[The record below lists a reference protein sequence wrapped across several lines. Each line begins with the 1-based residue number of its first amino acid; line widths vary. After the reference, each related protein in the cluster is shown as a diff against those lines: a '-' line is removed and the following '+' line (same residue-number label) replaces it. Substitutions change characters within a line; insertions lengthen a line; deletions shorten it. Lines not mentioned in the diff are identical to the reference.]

1 MKRYRFYM
9 LTVMLVFVL
18 FSLVTMRVKGQG
30 ELDFAA
36 DRELYEQLEDTY
48 TERLKDM
55 LENKGYRN
63 AGITM
68 TKIYQPDGSREYT
81 VQIHH
86 KRINQLS
93 DGEKILLLNEL
104 AALSFGGEE
113 CNVLHKFLSY
123 EG

>member
-9 LTVMLVFVL
+9 LTVMIVFVL
-18 FSLVTMRVKGQG
+18 FSFVTMQVKGQG
-30 ELDFAA
+30 EIDFAA
-36 DRELYEQLEDTY
+36 DRELYEQLEDDY
-48 TERLKDM
+48 TERLQDM
-55 LENKGYRN
+55 LTDKGYRN

-68 TKIYQPDGSREYT
+68 TKIYQMDGSREYT
-81 VQIHH
+81 VKIHH

-104 AALSFGGEE
+104 AAVSFGGEN
-113 CNVLHKFLSY
+113 CSVLHKFLNY

>member
-9 LTVMLVFVL
+9 LTVMLVFTL

-30 ELDFAA
+30 EVDFAA
-36 DRELYEQLEDTY
+36 DREMYEQLEDSY

-104 AALSFGGEE
+104 AAISFGGEN
-113 CNVLHKFLSY
+113 CSVLHKFLNL
-123 EG
+123 EV

>member
-9 LTVMLVFVL
+9 LTVMLIFIL

-30 ELDFAA
+30 EVDFAA
-36 DRELYEQLEDTY
+36 DRELYEQLEDSY

-63 AGITM
+63 AGISM

-93 DGEKILLLNEL
+93 DGEKLLLLNEL
-104 AALSFGGEE
+104 SAVSFGGEN
-113 CNVLHKFLSY
+113 CSVLHKFLNF
-123 EG
+123 EV

>member
-9 LTVMLVFVL
+9 LTIMIVFVL
-18 FSLVTMRVKGQG
+18 FSLVTMQVKGQG

-36 DRELYEQLEDTY
+36 DREYYEQLEDNY
-48 TERLKDM
+48 TQRIQNLLAD
-55 LENKGYRN
+55 KGYRN

-68 TKIYQPDGSREYT
+68 TKIYQTDGSREYT

-86 KRINQLS
+86 KRIDQLEE
-93 DGEKILLLNEL
+93 GEKILLLNEL
-104 AALSFGGEE
+104 AAVSFGGEQ
-113 CNVLHKFLSY
+113 CSILHKFLSY

>member
-68 TKIYQPDGSREYT
+68 TKIYQSDGRREYT

>member
-9 LTVMLVFVL
+9 LTVMLVFTL

-30 ELDFAA
+30 EVDFAA
-36 DRELYEQLEDTY
+36 DRERYEQLEDSY

-104 AALSFGGEE
+104 AAISFGGEN
-113 CNVLHKFLSY
+113 CSVLHKFLNF
-123 EG
+123 EV

>member
-9 LTVMLVFVL
+9 LTIMLVFVL
-18 FSLVTMRVKGQG
+18 FSLAIMQVKGQG
-30 ELDFAA
+30 EVDFAA
-36 DRELYEQLEDTY
+36 DRELYEELEDRY
-48 TERLKDM
+48 TERLSKM
-55 LENKGYRN
+55 LAEKGYRN

-81 VQIHH
+81 VLIHH

-104 AALSFGGEE
+104 VAVSFGGEH
-113 CNVLHKFLSY
+113 CSVLHKFLNY